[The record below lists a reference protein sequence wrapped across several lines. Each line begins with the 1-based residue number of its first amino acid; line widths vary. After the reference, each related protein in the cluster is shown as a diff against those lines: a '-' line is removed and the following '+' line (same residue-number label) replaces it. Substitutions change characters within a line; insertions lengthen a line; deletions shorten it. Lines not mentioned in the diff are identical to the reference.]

1 MLYVYFNLRKVYFY
15 DFFKKIFMKYIMKK
29 NFKKKKY
36 KNVNYLLLFGGKL
49 KGLVFC
55 DELM

>member
-1 MLYVYFNLRKVYFY
+1 
-15 DFFKKIFMKYIMKK
+15 MKK

-49 KGLVFC
+49 KGLVF
-55 DELM
+55 LVVRL

>member
-36 KNVNYLLLFGGKL
+36 KNVN
-49 KGLVFC
+49 
-55 DELM
+55 

>member
-15 DFFKKIFMKYIMKK
+15 DFFKKIFMKYIMKI

-49 KGLVFC
+49 KGLVF
-55 DELM
+55 LVVRL

>member
-49 KGLVFC
+49 KGLVFYGG
-55 DELM
+55 LM

>member
-49 KGLVFC
+49 KGLVF
-55 DELM
+55 LVVRL